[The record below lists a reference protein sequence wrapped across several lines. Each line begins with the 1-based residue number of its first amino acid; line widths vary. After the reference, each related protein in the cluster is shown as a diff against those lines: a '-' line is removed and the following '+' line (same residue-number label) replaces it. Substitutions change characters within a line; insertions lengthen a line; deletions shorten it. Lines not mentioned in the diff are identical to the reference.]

1 MLKWKTETVD
11 IGTAYEEKLNDV
23 LAGMSG
29 KNRVIKFLGS
39 PTITGLSLRAYRDA
53 EQIVDVD
60 VTLFTASWRLL
71 VVDLPLAEGQLLKAG
86 FKETAGATPSPK
98 LIIGYE
104 ETG

>member
-1 MLKWKTETVD
+1 MLKWKTLTVV
-11 IGTAYEEKLNDV
+11 IGTAYEEKLEDA
-23 LAGMSG
+23 LAGMAG
-29 KNRVIKFLGS
+29 KNRVVKFVGS
-39 PTITGLSLRAYRDA
+39 PTITGLALRLYRDA

-71 VVDLPLAEGQLLKAG
+71 AVDLPLSEGQLLKAG

>member
-1 MLKWKTETVD
+1 MLKWKTESVV
-11 IGTAYEEKLNDV
+11 IGTAYAEVVNDA

-29 KNRVIKFLGS
+29 KNRVIKYLGS
-39 PTITGLSLRAYRDA
+39 PTITGLALRVYRDA

-60 VTLFTASWRLL
+60 VTLFTSAWRLL
-71 VVDLPLAEGQLLKAG
+71 QVDLPLAEGQLCKAG
-86 FKETAGATPSPK
+86 FKETAGGTGTYK